1 VRRLNRWFDG
11 LSNWQFVAAVAV
23 IMLCVIVAADYVIA
37 LATRH
42 ANTSFDVGYDVVF
55 TAAFTAVL
63 AWKRW
68 KRW

>member
-1 VRRLNRWFDG
+1 
-11 LSNWQFVAAVAV
+11 
-23 IMLCVIVAADYVIA
+23 MLCVIVAADYVIA

-68 KRW
+68 KRWKRW